1 METVVAIYTSRAEA
15 ERVKDRV
22 IACGI
27 DSSRVALSP
36 EWSSE
41 TAEATTKRDDRSWWD
56 WLFGSDVPD
65 HHRDW
70 YGSNLRDGRTAVS
83 VQLDDASRR
92 GEIQT
97 LLHEQGALDPE
108 LASGEAGPGISARAE
123 RDRTREAAEER
134 IPVVK
139 EELEVGKR
147 QREERFHV
155 RVYTTERPV
164 QETVNL
170 RDERVIVERRPA
182 SGRADGTLP
191 EARDFEVVEK
201 HEEPVVTKT
210 GKVTEEVVVR
220 KDSNQ
225 RTETVEGNVRETHVD
240 VDKPGGPSTSLPR
253 SETP

>member
-1 METVVAIYTSRAEA
+1 METVVAIYSSRAEA
-15 ERVKDRV
+15 ERVKERLTASG
-22 IACGI
+22 IA
-27 DSSRVALSP
+27 SSRIALSP
-36 EWSSE
+36 EGSSDS
-41 TAEATTKRDDRSWWD
+41 TVKQQDDRSWWD
-56 WLFGSDVPD
+56 WLFGSNVPED
-65 HHRDW
+65 HRDW

-83 VQLDDASRR
+83 VNLDDTTRR
-92 GEIQT
+92 SEIQA
-97 LLHEQGALDPE
+97 LLHEQGALNPE
-108 LASGEAGPGISARAE
+108 LATGEAGPGITGQA
-123 RDRTREAAEER
+123 DRTRRDSEES

-147 QREERFHV
+147 QREDRYHV

-182 SGRADGTLP
+182 SGRADNTALP

-210 GKVTEEVVVR
+210 GRVTEEVVVR
-220 KDSNQ
+220 KDSSE

-240 VDKPGGPSTSLPR
+240 VDKPKGRSTSVPR
-253 SETP
+253 SDRP

>member
-15 ERVKDRV
+15 ERVKDRIV
-22 IACGI
+22 ACGI
-27 DSSRVALSP
+27 DYSRVALSP
-36 EWSSE
+36 EWSGE
-41 TAEATTKRDDRSWWD
+41 TAGTTTKRDDRSWWD

-65 HHRDW
+65 HHREW
-70 YGSNLRDGRTAVS
+70 YGSNLRDGRTAVA
-83 VQLDDASRR
+83 VQLDDVSRR

-97 LLHEQGALDPE
+97 LLHEHGALDPE
-108 LASGEAGPGISARAE
+108 LASGEAGPGLSARAGG
-123 RDRTREAAEER
+123 DQTREATEER

-139 EELEVGKR
+139 EELEVGRR

-170 RDERVIVERRPA
+170 RDERVIIERRPA

-191 EARDFEVVEK
+191 EARDFEVVET

-220 KDSNQ
+220 KDSTQ
-225 RTETVEGNVRETHVD
+225 RTETVEDNVRETHVD
-240 VDKPGGPSTSLPR
+240 VDKPGGRPR
-253 SETP
+253 SQPRSDRP